1 MQELFM
7 RHLVLV
13 AIPGS
18 FHLSKY
24 FLFKIEVTE
33 ISSLV
38 TGKVSRSLDVSKM
51 KFGQFDLN
59 ATT

>member
-1 MQELFM
+1 M